1 MEGMK
6 VCVPITSAGTVDAR
20 WGRAERV
27 AVAEVEDG
35 TVRDWTEFDVG
46 WETLH
51 DSGPEGA
58 HHTRIARFL
67 RDHRVQAVAVDHV
80 GAGMQRMLTT
90 MGIRIDTGH
99 RGDARAA
106 ATRLS

>member
-1 MEGMK
+1 MR
-6 VCVPITSAGTVDAR
+6 VCVPINSDGTVDPR

-27 AVAEVEDG
+27 AVAEVDNGMLTE
-35 TVRDWTEFDVG
+35 WTEYDVG
-46 WETLH
+46 WGTLH

-58 HHTRIARFL
+58 HHARIARFL
-67 RDHRVQAVAVDHV
+67 RDHQVQAVAVNHV

-90 MGIRIDTGH
+90 MSIRIDTDH

-106 ATRLS
+106 VTQLT